1 MRRLLGAPALP
12 LLYSLYYTVQYFL
25 PFRSKKKCPHLLLF
39 IFIYLNKRSC
49 GVIDT
54 ACIFYFFPYHRC
66 FAYDF
71 RFRSSP
77 KVCLCMHSNICANSN
92 LYSGAQDG
100 CFDKKKKRGSKISW
114 HCLVFFHQRIPPGP
128 LIHGLKPFWILLR
141 ILRDMI
147 DFRTQKSCMRCQ
159 WHRMHENLLLDSPFK
174 FKYFLVVGKD
184 NSGT

>member
-100 CFDKKKKRGSKISW
+100 CFDKKKKTRVENFVTLSGFFSSKNTPW
-114 HCLVFFHQRIPPGP
+114 AP
-128 LIHGLKPFWILLR
+128 
-141 ILRDMI
+141 
-147 DFRTQKSCMRCQ
+147 
-159 WHRMHENLLLDSPFK
+159 DSRAKAFLNFASNSPRYDRFSNAKIVHAVSMTSHARK
-174 FKYFLVVGKD
+174 FVVR
-184 NSGT
+184 